1 MFNREHKEQLIENY
15 ISSIDLNNI
24 DINNIKNSL
33 KEALGEIP
41 AVKLNYEKEI
51 QFITEQDG
59 MEPTPKKV
67 EKLNSIEITFI
78 VEKDFEG
85 KVIPVPITKKFIL

>member
-1 MFNREHKEQLIENY
+1 MYNREDKEQLIENY

-33 KEALGEIP
+33 KDALGEIP

-51 QFITEQDG
+51 QFITERDG
-59 MEPTPKKV
+59 MEPKPKKV

-78 VEKDFEG
+78 VEKEFEG
-85 KVIPVPITKKFIL
+85 NVIPIPVTKRFII